1 MDIKPLVAEQPGA
14 ERPPVNIS
22 SVERDTGLSK
32 DALRVWER
40 RYGFPQPYRDAHGER
55 IYPSDQVD
63 KLRLLKRLLDQ
74 GHRPSKIIAKS
85 IDELSAL
92 CTEAESPSHSTEVE
106 ALLRLIR
113 AHQSVELRQTLN
125 QALLRD
131 GLRRF
136 VIDLVVPVN
145 RAVGN
150 AWMRGD
156 IAVFEEHLY
165 TEQMLGI
172 LRNAI
177 ASIQLRGHSPR
188 VLLTTLPTEQHG
200 MGLLMAEAL
209 LTLEGVY
216 CVPLGVETPAADIV
230 AAALAHDVD
239 IVAISFSAAF
249 PARLATGS
257 IRELREM
264 LPARI
269 ALWVGGD
276 AMLRAR
282 TPGEGIEVVR
292 SLEQIIEALGEWRAR
307 LSD

>member
-1 MDIKPLVAEQPGA
+1 MDKKYSLAEEIGGD
-14 ERPPVNIS
+14 RPPVNIS

-63 KLRLLKRLLDQ
+63 KLRLLKRLLDL
-74 GHRPSKIIAKS
+74 GHRPSKIIDKS
-85 IDELSAL
+85 VDELNAL
-92 CTEAESPSHSTEVE
+92 CNQAESPAHSAEID
-106 ALLRLIR
+106 ALLALVKTHD
-113 AHQSVELRQTLN
+113 AVELRQRLT
-125 QALLRD
+125 QMLLRD

-136 VIDLVVPVN
+136 VIEVVSPLN
-145 RAVGN
+145 RAIGH
-150 AWMRGD
+150 AWMRGE
-156 IAVFEEHLY
+156 IAVFEEHLF
-165 TEQMLGI
+165 TEQMQGL

-188 VLLTTLPTEQHG
+188 ILLTTLPSEQHG
-200 MGLLMAEAL
+200 MGLLMVEAL

-216 CVPLGVETPAADIV
+216 CVPLGVETPASDIV

-239 IVAISFSAAF
+239 IVALSFSSAF
-249 PARLATGS
+249 PARLATAS

-264 LPARI
+264 LPASV
-269 ALWVGGD
+269 ALWAGGE

-282 TPGEGIEVVR
+282 TPSEGVEVVR
-292 SLEQIIEALGEWRAR
+292 SLDQVIAALGEWRAR
-307 LSD
+307 LTE

>member
-1 MDIKPLVAEQPGA
+1 MDKKPQADEDIA
-14 ERPPVNIS
+14 ADRAPVNIS

-74 GHRPSKIIAKS
+74 GHRPSKIIDKS
-85 IDELSAL
+85 VDELNAL
-92 CTEAESPSHSTEVE
+92 CNEAESPSHSADVE
-106 ALLRLIR
+106 ALLNLVRSHKSL
-113 AHQSVELRQTLN
+113 ELRQMLSQN
-125 QALLRD
+125 LLRD
-131 GLRRF
+131 GLQKF
-136 VIDLVVPVN
+136 VLDIVLPLN
-145 RAVGN
+145 RAIGN
-150 AWMRGD
+150 AWVRGEL
-156 IAVFEEHLY
+156 AVFEEHLY
-165 TEQMLGI
+165 SEQVQGL

-188 VLLTTLPTEQHG
+188 VLLTTLPGEQHG

-216 CVPLGVETPAADIV
+216 CVPLGVETPATDIV

-239 IVAISFSAAF
+239 IVTISFSSAF

-264 LPARI
+264 LPARM

-282 TPGEGIEVVR
+282 TPGEGIEVLR
-292 SLEQIIEALGEWRAR
+292 GLDQIISALGEWRAR

>member
-1 MDIKPLVAEQPGA
+1 
-14 ERPPVNIS
+14 VNIS

-74 GHRPSKIIAKS
+74 GHRPSKIIDKS
-85 IDELSAL
+85 IEDLNAL
-92 CTEAESPSHSTEVE
+92 CNESQSPAHSAEVE
-106 ALLRLIR
+106 ALLALIR
-113 AHQSVELRQTLN
+113 AHKSLELRQTL
-125 QALLRD
+125 QQGLLRD
-131 GLRRF
+131 GLRPF
-136 VIDLVVPVN
+136 VLDIVVPLN
-145 RAVGN
+145 RAIGN
-150 AWMRGD
+150 AWVRGE

-165 TEQMLGI
+165 TEQMQGL

-188 VLLTTLPTEQHG
+188 VLLTTLPGEQHG

-216 CVPLGVETPAADIV
+216 CVPLGVETPGADIV

-239 IVAISFSAAF
+239 IVTISFSSAF

-264 LPARI
+264 LPARV

-282 TPGEGIEVVR
+282 TPGEGIEVLR
-292 SLEQIIEALGEWRAR
+292 GLEQIITALGEWRAR

>member
-1 MDIKPLVAEQPGA
+1 MDKKYSIAEEIGGDRA
-14 ERPPVNIS
+14 PVNIS

-85 IDELSAL
+85 LDELNAL
-92 CTEAESPSHSTEVE
+92 CNEAESPAHSPDVE
-106 ALLRLIR
+106 ALLNLVRTHKAL
-113 AHQSVELRQTLN
+113 ELRQTLTQN
-125 QALLRD
+125 LLRD
-131 GLRRF
+131 GLRPF
-136 VIDLVVPVN
+136 VLDIVVPLN
-145 RAVGN
+145 RAIGN
-150 AWMRGD
+150 AWVRGE

-165 TEQMLGI
+165 TEQMQGL

-188 VLLTTLPTEQHG
+188 VLLTTLPGEQHG

-216 CVPLGVETPAADIV
+216 CVPLGVETPGADIV

-239 IVAISFSAAF
+239 IVTISFSSAF

-264 LPARI
+264 LPARV

-282 TPGEGIEVVR
+282 TPGEGIEVLR
-292 SLEQIIEALGEWRAR
+292 GLEQIITALGEWRAR

>member
-1 MDIKPLVAEQPGA
+1 MNKPESISEDVAPD
-14 ERPPVNIS
+14 RPAVNIS

-74 GHRPSKIIAKS
+74 GHRPSKVIHKS
-85 IDELSAL
+85 LEDLTAL
-92 CTEAESPSHSTEVE
+92 CAEAETPTHSAEVE
-106 ALLRLIR
+106 SLMGLVR
-113 AHQSVELRQTLN
+113 AHDSVQLRQTLT
-125 QALLRD
+125 QILLRD

-136 VIDLVVPVN
+136 VVEVAVPLN

-150 AWMRGD
+150 AWMRGE

-165 TEQMLGI
+165 TEQMQGLM
-172 LRNAI
+172 RNAI
-177 ASIQLRGHSPR
+177 ASVQLRGHSPR

-200 MGLLMAEAL
+200 MGLLMVEAL

-239 IVAISFSAAF
+239 IVALSFSAVF
-249 PARLATGS
+249 PARLATS
-257 IRELREM
+257 SVRELRDQ
-264 LPARI
+264 LPPEI
-269 ALWVGGD
+269 SLWVGGD
-276 AMLRAR
+276 GMLRAR
-282 TPGEGIEVVR
+282 TPGDGVEVLR
-292 SLEQIIEALGEWRAR
+292 SLEGVLAALAEWRAR
-307 LSD
+307 LAD

>member
-1 MDIKPLVAEQPGA
+1 MDKKFSVADEVGGD
-14 ERPPVNIS
+14 RPPVNIS

-74 GHRPSKIIAKS
+74 GHRPSKIIDKS
-85 IDELSAL
+85 IDELNAL
-92 CTEAESPSHSTEVE
+92 CSEAESPAHSAEVE
-106 ALLRLIR
+106 ALLVLIKS
-113 AHQSVELRQTLN
+113 HNSLELRQTLT
-125 QALLRD
+125 QTLLRE

-136 VIDLVVPVN
+136 VLDLIVPLN

-165 TEQMLGI
+165 IEQVQGL

-200 MGLLMAEAL
+200 MGLLMVEAL

-216 CVPLGVETPAADIV
+216 CVPLGVETPATDIV

-257 IRELREM
+257 IRELREI
-264 LPARI
+264 LPANI

-282 TPGEGIEVVR
+282 TPGEGIDVVR
-292 SLEQIIEALGEWRAR
+292 NLEQVIAALGEWRAR